1 MDKSIVKQ
9 YGAHLELPG
18 GTVTPVAIVCDLTCE
33 SLEVLKERVSALLSG
48 KARFEGAQ
56 STVGSPGVTL
66 IFHAN
71 FNRGET
77 VLGWI
82 SPHEVPEHMTV
93 QATIERL
100 KEAAA

>member
-1 MDKSIVKQ
+1 M
-9 YGAHLELPG
+9 
-18 GTVTPVAIVCDLTCE
+18 
-33 SLEVLKERVSALLSG
+33 
-48 KARFEGAQ
+48 
-56 STVGSPGVTL
+56 GSPGLTP

-82 SPHEVPEHMTV
+82 SPHEVPERMTV
-93 QATIERL
+93 RATIERL